1 MRRPHLLLTLLVNAI
16 IAVVVTVGL
25 SFNDPQHWFIY
36 LYDALIFAN
45 CIGFSI
51 SLLVH
56 YFYPLC
62 ERTRLAPRIGILVVL
77 FLLGGVTG
85 TEAAMGLLYVFFGI
99 SFDWLGHVHMLQF
112 NLVLAVIF
120 GSVAVLYFSL
130 RDRAARL
137 GAALKEKELN
147 EERLRQLKTKA
158 ELEAL
163 QTKVN
168 PHFLFNTLN
177 SIASLISENPK
188 AAEETVEKLSDL
200 FRHSLR
206 HSERSTVTLAEE
218 LDLIRTYL
226 EIEKVRLGDRLR
238 YEVVC
243 EDRIREVEVPAM
255 LIQPLV
261 ENSIKHGIAPAV
273 EGGEISVEA
282 KEANGMCL
290 IRVRDTGKGFQE
302 NADPTGFGLRSI
314 QDRLKLIYGDRAKLE
329 IVQDNCCEIVISLP
343 MKRGE

>member
-1 MRRPHLLLTLLVNAI
+1 MRKTHFLLTLVVNTI
-16 IAVVVTVGL
+16 ITIVITVGL
-25 SFNDPQHWFIY
+25 AFNDPQHWWEY
-36 LYDALIFAN
+36 LYNAFIFAN

-51 SLLVH
+51 SGLVH
-56 YFYPLC
+56 FFYPRC
-62 ERTRLAPRIGILVVL
+62 ERMSVIPRIGVMVVL
-77 FLLGGVTG
+77 FVGGGIIG
-85 TEAAMGLLYVFFGI
+85 TEVAIGLLHVFFGTTF
-99 SFDWLGHVHMLQF
+99 SGLGHIRMLQF

-130 RDRAARL
+130 RDHAERL
-137 GAALKEKELN
+137 GAELKEKELN
-147 EERLRQLKTKA
+147 EERLTRLKTKA

-206 HSERSTVTLAEE
+206 HTEKNTVSLAEE

-226 EIEKVRLGDRLR
+226 EIEKVRLGARLR
-238 YEVVC
+238 YDVIC
-243 EDRIREVEVPAM
+243 DDRMREVEVPAM

-273 EGGEISVEA
+273 DGGEILVEA
-282 KEANGMCL
+282 KEINGMCVIKVL
-290 IRVRDTGKGFQE
+290 DSGRGFQE
-302 NADPTGFGLRSI
+302 NGEPGGFGLRSI
-314 QDRLKLIYGDRAKLE
+314 QERLRLLYGDEASLE
-329 IVQDNCCEIVISLP
+329 IVRNGHCEIVISLP
-343 MKRGE
+343 LK

>member
-1 MRRPHLLLTLLVNAI
+1 MKKDDILLTLVVDNV

-25 SFNDPQHWFIY
+25 SYNDPQHWLRF
-36 LYDALIFAN
+36 LYGSLIFSN
-45 CIGFSI
+45 CIGATIFV
-51 SLLVH
+51 LVH
-56 YFYPLC
+56 YVEPRCGRFPIVV
-62 ERTRLAPRIGILVVL
+62 RLSIMVGA
-77 FLLGGVTG
+77 FLLGGVIG
-85 TEAAMGLLYVFFGI
+85 TEIGLIFFRI
-99 SFDWLGHVHMLQF
+99 IMRMTFDPENHIRMLML

-120 GSVAVLYFSL
+120 GSVSVLYFSL
-130 RDRAARL
+130 RDRAQRL

-147 EERLRQLKTKA
+147 EEHLTRLKTKA

-206 HSERSTVTLAEE
+206 HTEKSTVTLTEE

-226 EIEKVRLGDRLR
+226 EIEKVRLGDRLQYDVKCDER
-238 YEVVC
+238 VG
-243 EDRIREVEVPAM
+243 EVELPAM

-261 ENSIKHGIAPAV
+261 ENSIKHGIAPAI
-273 EGGEISVEA
+273 GGGTISVEA
-282 KEANGMCL
+282 KEEDGTCV
-290 IRVRDTGKGFQE
+290 ITVRDSGKGFQSSGDRE
-302 NADPTGFGLRSI
+302 GFGLRSI
-314 QDRLKLIYGDRAKLE
+314 QDRLRLLYGEKASLE
-329 IVQDNCCEIVISLP
+329 IVQNGHFEIVIKFPLQ
-343 MKRGE
+343 